1 MLEELLLHI
10 RYPYTAGVIATLW
23 LGTAGLA
30 VLGGPDTRVANMVLI
45 NIVSTTIIAVI
56 GFSSSRR

>member
-30 VLGGPDTRVANMVLI
+30 VLGGAGTNVANMVLI
-45 NIVSTTIIAVI
+45 NIFTTTVIAVI